1 MKKVRE
7 TLASLLVI
15 LVLFGAGFGAGF
27 AVRYWQTVKR
37 QHATVTAIE
46 TTSHDLRLP
55 AEAEKRVV
63 TSSEIRAAI
72 DEIREF
78 ATCSSIYEVKKT
90 TDVWRSVDDIALPGT
105 RSTVAVRCQGV
116 VKAGY
121 DVDRI
126 TVAVDEQSETVY
138 IRLPQPEV
146 LDNYVIVDTVDVS
159 GSVNNILHPLSF
171 DQYRQVIVSVEA
183 EGLEQATQKGLFTQ
197 AENSFRHIVTQCLAG
212 VTDYRIVFL

>member
-37 QHATVTAIE
+37 HAAA
-46 TTSHDLRLP
+46 TTIAAAANDLRLP
-55 AEAEKRVV
+55 REAEQYVV
-63 TSSEIRAAI
+63 TSSEIRAAL

-78 ATCSSIYEVKKT
+78 ATCSSIYEVSKT
-90 TDVWRSVDDIALPGT
+90 ADVWRSVDDVALPGT
-105 RSTVAVRCQGV
+105 RNTVAVRCQGV

-126 TVAVDEQSETVY
+126 TVAVDARSETVY

-146 LDNYVIVDTVDVS
+146 LDNYVIMDTVDVS

-171 DQYRQVIVSVEA
+171 DQYQQVIVSVEE
-183 EGLEQATQKGLFTQ
+183 EGLAQATQKGLFAR
-197 AENSFRHIVTQCLAG
+197 AEESFRHIVTQCLAG